1 MKCLQKNKT
10 IQTSRQYT
18 NNPETKKER
27 EGGREGGKE
36 REREDVIT
44 HTINDIQYCQIIKTK
59 LNHKYCK
66 YN

>member
-10 IQTSRQYT
+10 VQTSRQYT
-18 NNPETKKER
+18 NNPERERGR
-27 EGGREGGKE
+27 EGGREGG

-44 HTINDIQYCQIIKTK
+44 HIINDIQYCQIIKTK